1 MKNLN
6 NIFLIVSMT
15 VVSFFITSALA
26 CESAFPQVGGSVR
39 PLCNTFV
46 DGGMCFLLF
55 LGAAYGS
62 KKLYS

>member
-1 MKNLN
+1 
-6 NIFLIVSMT
+6 MT